1 MLKVVIQEIDTSSD
15 ATMTRDVETFTRTVN
30 QFIQLPTTL
39 VVSTDVR
46 PIYDGANFFLVGKV
60 DYNIKPTGG

>member
-1 MLKVVIQEIDTSSD
+1 MLNVIIKVIDTSSD
-15 ATMTRDVETFTRTVN
+15 ATIVRDTEGFTRAVN

-46 PIYDGANFFLVGKV
+46 PIYDGANFFLVGKI